1 MKVISKY
8 LPHEWEFLS
17 LCRTTALNMY
27 LLLLVLIVVLGWKAG
42 LLALC
47 FAWLIDYVG
56 ILIARHQYSKKEQEF
71 RNYINS
77 GLKPYLVYAVTDQL
91 GTRWKFVVDDKF
103 STWFGEIKYTPLVF
117 DKQAVHTFI
126 VFLSDKQKKEFEKEV
141 FDSGVAI
148 KKFYKQKISC
158 LPLYVPMDK
167 NMAVIKEV
175 LKDKKLLED
184 MDYVESFE
192 KKTSK
197 SLSKGRKK

>member
-1 MKVISKY
+1 MKAVSKY

-17 LCRTTALNMY
+17 GCKTTALNMY
-27 LLLLVLIVVLGWKAG
+27 LLLLVLAFVLGWKAG
-42 LLALC
+42 VIALC
-47 FAWLIDYVG
+47 FAWLIDYIG
-56 ILIARHQYSKKEQEF
+56 IRIARYQYNKTKQEYT
-71 RNYINS
+71 NYINS
-77 GLKPYLVYAVTDQL
+77 GLKPYLVYAITDPL
-91 GTRWKFVVDDKF
+91 ASKWSFVVDDKF

-117 DKQAVHTFI
+117 DEQAVHTFI

-141 FDSGVAI
+141 FDSGVSI

-158 LPLYVPMDK
+158 LPQYAPMDK